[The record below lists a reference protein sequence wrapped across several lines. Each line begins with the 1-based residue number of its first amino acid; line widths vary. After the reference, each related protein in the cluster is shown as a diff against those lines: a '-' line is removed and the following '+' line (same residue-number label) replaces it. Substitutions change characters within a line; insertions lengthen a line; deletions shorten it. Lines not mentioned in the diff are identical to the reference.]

1 LQYWAGFCALKVIM
15 VVWTVF
21 VTVEVSVADTQVVGL
36 MASEVERSLP

>member
-1 LQYWAGFCALKVIM
+1 M
-15 VVWTVF
+15 VVWMVF